1 MFAKGEFEGILCP
14 LKEDKKWEARNL
26 GLVVLS
32 HFRKESKNLSQVVGF
47 LKASLILLMQ
57 DKMEKITLIIMR
69 MAYAV
74 KPMRT

>member
-1 MFAKGEFEGILCP
+1 MVAKGEFDRILCP
-14 LKEDKKWEARNL
+14 VKEDKKWEVRNL

-47 LKASLILLMQ
+47 RGLFDTSMQ

-69 MAYAV
+69 IAYAV
-74 KPMRT
+74 KLMQA